1 MWVEFPSTRLE
12 SKRANMVGDE
22 EETPLSYSLSLVI
35 IPEEVLLLLRVNP
48 PTIQRITLR
57 QVTLVSTYV
66 TLIRIKV
73 CNSLCGDISREL
85 GLGIRF
91 PLTAFVCVTSPPTW
105 RRESPN

>member
-1 MWVEFPSTRLE
+1 MESVWVEFPSTRLE

-57 QVTLVSTYV
+57 PVTLVSTYV
-66 TLIRIKV
+66 T
-73 CNSLCGDISREL
+73 N
-85 GLGIRF
+85 
-91 PLTAFVCVTSPPTW
+91 
-105 RRESPN
+105 